1 MVSFVQNPPS
11 YFVYSTDH
19 SNSASKAPIAPKKR
33 TSMRAKAA
41 RAATSS
47 SSSSAAPQ
55 RTEATTSSLLAD
67 TKRDR
72 RHIKRSSFL
81 SQIATKSSSGK
92 ITKRRRPSKKLAAN
106 LESLA
111 DALPDLDD
119 LEEQPEPGKVRLKS
133 IRSRPGALK
142 RKEKLVRAEAKNIGL
157 SMAYLNQLKAEGGG
171 ASGSGD
177 QDEAMGGAR
186 EQDEKAGA
194 GPGKVAP
201 TAPSSTASRWAAL
214 RAHISGTMEQNPAF
228 LEKK

>member
-1 MVSFVQNPPS
+1 M
-11 YFVYSTDH
+11 
-19 SNSASKAPIAPKKR
+19 APIAPKKR

-47 SSSSAAPQ
+47 SSSSSAAPK
-55 RTEATTSSLLAD
+55 RTETTTSSLLAD

-72 RHIKRSSFL
+72 RQIKRSSFL

-111 DALPDLDD
+111 DALPDLDE
-119 LEEQPEPGKVRLKS
+119 LEEKPEPGKVRLKS

-157 SMAYLNQLKAEGGG
+157 SMAYLTKLQADGGG

-177 QDEAMGGAR
+177 QDEAMAGAR

-194 GPGKVAP
+194 GSEKVAA

>member
-1 MVSFVQNPPS
+1 M
-11 YFVYSTDH
+11 
-19 SNSASKAPIAPKKR
+19 APIAPKKR

-47 SSSSAAPQ
+47 SSSSSAAPK
-55 RTEATTSSLLAD
+55 RTETNNTSSLLAD
-67 TKRDR
+67 SKRDR
-72 RHIKRSSFL
+72 RQIKRSSFL

-111 DALPDLDD
+111 DALPDLDE
-119 LEEQPEPGKVRLKS
+119 LEEKPEPGKVRLKS

-142 RKEKLVRAEAKNIGL
+142 RKEKLLRAETKNIGL
-157 SMAYLNQLKAEGGG
+157 SMAYLNQLKADGGG
-171 ASGSGD
+171 ASSGGD

-186 EQDEKAGA
+186 EQDEKTGA
-194 GPGKVAP
+194 GSEKVAP
-201 TAPSSTASRWAAL
+201 AAPSSTASRWAAL

-228 LEKK
+228 LENK